1 MAKYDAMVKLRK
13 DIKLTNEEKAIQAIN
28 KLIKN
33 KEETTCQKNADMAEI
48 HRASVYRY
56 ERVRKIINQYNE
68 RPTLF
73 RSGDSTATLLKLEES
88 RNRQLEKKCK
98 KLENPM
104 ESDANYKEQYREL
117 KERLKELEAYVAE
130 EDCEGW

>member
-1 MAKYDAMVKLRK
+1 
-13 DIKLTNEEKAIQAIN
+13 
-28 KLIKN
+28 
-33 KEETTCQKNADMAEI
+33 MAEI